1 MKKAFII
8 TSSIDVSNDYPLTYS
23 QTRSYF
29 SAEERLRQTIYTLA
43 SLDSIRDDNVD
54 IFLIDASE
62 TWEQYESILRH
73 QKNLRFISIKK
84 ELSEIYN
91 TVRTHQNKSHCE
103 TLIVSTIMAKYY
115 NDLKN
120 YDFLIK
126 LSGRYFVDGSFT
138 TNLFNEYNKEKLFF
152 KKPLTF
158 EWSDSWGYQMVDR
171 RDIQGDNK
179 LYQYSSVIY
188 GWGSNYY
195 DKILDINRVICD
207 ITGQDSGK
215 FYDIETLLYYF
226 TRDFDHDIITV
237 PWTINGWYG
246 ADGRYLKY

>member
-62 TWEQYESILRH
+62 SWEQYESILRH

-171 RDIQGDNK
+171 RDN
-179 LYQYSSVIY
+179 
-188 GWGSNYY
+188 
-195 DKILDINRVICD
+195 
-207 ITGQDSGK
+207 
-215 FYDIETLLYYF
+215 
-226 TRDFDHDIITV
+226 
-237 PWTINGWYG
+237 
-246 ADGRYLKY
+246 